1 MEQQQSSYRTKQLTR
16 QEQPRVLKRPP
27 FSGRCTFCGAP
38 MEAGETVC
46 EECGMPADGVV
57 CPNCGTRN
65 YRTFCSCCNT
75 PLTRAAQRAIE
86 KAQDDPKVQQAARLM
101 DQAAELEAAMEAA
114 EEGPAKEQAEKTYQQ
129 VVKDINQ
136 LFEEMLPPAGSTPEE
151 QYNYYSARK
160 VAVETI
166 RTVKKETRTGWVCN
180 YCGCLHRYPSE
191 CAEPWHG
198 GTWIYKTITET
209 EVVRE
214 YKYED

>member
-65 YRTFCSCCNT
+65 YRTFCSCCNS

-114 EEGPAKEQAEKTYQQ
+114 EEGPAKEQAEQTYQQ